1 MGMRSDNA
9 LPTGRKK
16 APARSP
22 LNSDNNEGDD
32 DNISFVCQRCL
43 QPLKINPSFYSMNE
57 HTLAELSLPMSP
69 APEINLESDS
79 GSLDKLVPPFH
90 LPNLAESNAT
100 LTGSRPNMVGTIT
113 TNSHGFTLVG
123 ESGQQ
128 DVFISQKLAM
138 SAELFDIISSNSDV
152 DHPLCEECTDTLLD
166 TMDQVNSIF
175 LNTFV
180 GCALLATF
188 THMFSCNRFHFIK
201 YMASKGWNPTTSRL

>member
-1 MGMRSDNA
+1 MPLSAINRGAVNNDMGH
-9 LPTGRKK
+9 G
-16 APARSP
+16 
-22 LNSDNNEGDD
+22 EE

-69 APEINLESDS
+69 APEINLEPDVA
-79 GSLDKLVPPFH
+79 GLDKLVPPFH
-90 LPNLAESNAT
+90 IPSLGDSSAT
-100 LTGSRPNMVGTIT
+100 LTGSTRPNLAT

-128 DVFISQKLAM
+128 NVTISHKLAM

-166 TMDQVNSIF
+166 TMDQVIF
-175 LNTFV
+175 LLN
-180 GCALLATF
+180 
-188 THMFSCNRFHFIK
+188 N
-201 YMASKGWNPTTSRL
+201 